1 MTLTRGRFGLQ
12 AYARILAAVDLRPA
26 SPRDVAAALNL
37 GEQSVR
43 EVLWGMAKLGLTHV
57 AAWAPKQVP
66 RSSLMVPMF
75 VAGEGQSAPY
85 PVAIKRSAGGATGG
99 NRPELLHFATIVRE
113 LRLGATRAEIIERC
127 GTMHHNL
134 VPLLRTM
141 RDLGLARVGAWQLRE
156 GGAGRPSEVWVLGTG
171 PDARRPAPVSSKVK
185 QERYRIRRRARVATL
200 HVIHAVAGTVTPPRY
215 GVQSYHLLGK
225 AA

>member
-1 MTLTRGRFGLQ
+1 MPARGRFGLQ
-12 AYARILAAVDLRPA
+12 TYARILAAVDLRPS
-26 SPRDVAAALNL
+26 SPRDVAEALNL

-66 RSSLMVPMF
+66 RSSFMVPMF
-75 VAGEGQSAPY
+75 VAGEGRSAPY

-99 NRPELLHFATIVRE
+99 NRPELLHFATIYRE
-113 LRLGATRAEIIERC
+113 LREGATRAEIIERC

-141 RDLGLARVGAWQLRE
+141 RDLGLARVGAWQLRAE
-156 GGAGRPSEVWVLGTG
+156 RAGKPSEVWVLGTG
-171 PDARRPAPVSSKVK
+171 PDARRPAPMPSKLK
-185 QERYRIRRRARVATL
+185 QQRYRNRRRARVATL
-200 HVIHAVAGTVTPPRY
+200 HVIHAVAGNTALPKF
-215 GVQSYHLLGK
+215 GVQSYHMLGK
-225 AA
+225 VAA